1 MDINSLCCNIT
12 QVTIYYFIFI
22 ITKIDIDRFVPK
34 SFPKTRRI
42 IAIVAMK
49 ENYFDTIVYDN
60 RESFETKLVT
70 FSSINGRKTFK
81 MHRCNLSNFSLVALN
96 PQRVEKV
103 SRVSELD

>member
-1 MDINSLCCNIT
+1 MRITWMSFNPIQTLRSLFFFFSARMIKAFQIKMDINSLCCNIT

-34 SFPKTRRI
+34 SFPKTRRV

-60 RESFETKLVT
+60 RVSKD
-70 FSSINGRKTFK
+70 SKR
-81 MHRCNLSNFSLVALN
+81 NL
-96 PQRVEKV
+96 
-103 SRVSELD
+103 